1 MDFKPRAQHFWYWR
15 IWIQPFF
22 AKISQKQPDALISM
36 LRDCF
41 FGIAAW
47 FYIKL
52 VSHLP
57 FHWSNLATIRRF
69 VNLPKFAQ
77 IPNWWRHTGSCVH
90 FQLTRPIFSDSANIF
105 SLEYIKQCYLVPKL
119 YGLRITLC
127 ITVYRVKCISFAK
140 TPQVTSSTV
149 RKNMEFNICVF
160 LGLLKS
166 PTLKCSRIV
175 KN

>member
-1 MDFKPRAQHFWYWR
+1 MSFFKRFSHHLR
-15 IWIQPFF
+15 IQTN
-22 AKISQKQPDALISM
+22 
-36 LRDCF
+36 
-41 FGIAAW
+41 
-47 FYIKL
+47 FYC
-52 VSHLP
+52 P
-57 FHWSNLATIRRF
+57 
-69 VNLPKFAQ
+69 NLPKFAQ

-119 YGLRITLC
+119 YGFRITLC

-149 RKNMEFNICVF
+149 GKNMEFNICVF

-175 KN
+175 KNLYFSMRFFLLFRKWWVLCK

>member
-1 MDFKPRAQHFWYWR
+1 MDFKPRTQHFWYTR
-15 IWIQPFF
+15 FRIQPVF
-22 AKISQKQPDALISM
+22 AKINQNCQMRSFSCFVTI
-36 LRDCF
+36 F

-47 FYIKL
+47 FYIKM

-77 IPNWWRHTGSCVH
+77 IPNWWHHTGSCVH

-127 ITVYRVKCISFAK
+127 ITVYRVKCVSFAK

-149 RKNMEFNICVF
+149 GKYGI
-160 LGLLKS
+160 
-166 PTLKCSRIV
+166 
-175 KN
+175 